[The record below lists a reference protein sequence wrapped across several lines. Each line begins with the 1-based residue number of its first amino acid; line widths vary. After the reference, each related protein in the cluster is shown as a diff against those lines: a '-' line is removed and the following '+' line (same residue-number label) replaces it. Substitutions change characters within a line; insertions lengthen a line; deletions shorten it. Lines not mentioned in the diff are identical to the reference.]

1 MYWDSSSSA
10 GITGTRAPILR
21 PENPSPSPDLLHQND
36 RGLLVPSMPRSPTVP
51 NLMAQ
56 INAEASSTQAPAPDQ
71 APAAAAAAAAAV
83 SESPTQRG
91 DLEQSMEEE
100 EVSNAVLCMACTQD
114 DDSSSSSTNSDDSIA
129 HIFMMNGTPTIDD
142 VSPTPLD
149 DVKMFDT
156 DPDMIDALQALIDSP
171 PRTPDPPPK
180 DDDSAPSFAALAAI
194 DDAQRKASYRHW
206 KH

>member
-1 MYWDSSSSA
+1 MS
-10 GITGTRAPILR
+10 TREKGPLTRSDAKR
-21 PENPSPSPDLLHQND
+21 ATDLL
-36 RGLLVPSMPRSPTVP
+36 G
-51 NLMAQ
+51 
-56 INAEASSTQAPAPDQ
+56 
-71 APAAAAAAAAAV
+71 
-83 SESPTQRG
+83 
-91 DLEQSMEEE
+91 
-100 EVSNAVLCMACTQD
+100 
-114 DDSSSSSTNSDDSIA
+114 SDDIVA
-129 HIFMMNGTPTIDD
+129 HIFMMDGTPHLDD
-142 VSPTPLD
+142 VSPTPLA